1 MFIKNTKMNKNLEP
15 SIYNLLKL
23 TSTSKMHNTWV
34 VVEKFTATSLE
45 KRMLVSR
52 YLWKTTITEAFS
64 STNTQLQVPM
74 NLILLCLNHLL
85 IPLASLKLSCLS
97 WQLSF
102 GSKYLWQAFFS
113 KLLPQMGCHGSVARR
128 KISKMKH
135 T

>member
-74 NLILLCLNHLL
+74 NLILLCLNHFTD
-85 IPLASLKLSCLS
+85 STGFS
-97 WQLSF
+97 
-102 GSKYLWQAFFS
+102 QA
-113 KLLPQMGCHGSVARR
+113 
-128 KISKMKH
+128 
-135 T
+135 